1 MGSHRVLAEGRVGA
15 LNGTAEALSGVS
27 TVAGLLENAAAP
39 GMCSRRSRP
48 PSGEHLHH
56 QRSASGW
63 SPVAWNASTSIANTS
78 GSHSKIVQ
86 SRSTPMLVS
95 SMPSVVPLHVERG
108 LWVDDRNPLWLRAL
122 GASIRLRSAVRQHWK
137 RILAGAAIGWV
148 FAVVGGAFALAS
160 LEFHHV
166 ISRSTSD
173 EVGIV
178 LVLYGVGIGALNA
191 YALRPARE

>member
-1 MGSHRVLAEGRVGA
+1 MPTAPSLRRPVLPFR
-15 LNGTAEALSGVS
+15 
-27 TVAGLLENAAAP
+27 
-39 GMCSRRSRP
+39 
-48 PSGEHLHH
+48 
-56 QRSASGW
+56 
-63 SPVAWNASTSIANTS
+63 
-78 GSHSKIVQ
+78 
-86 SRSTPMLVS
+86 
-95 SMPSVVPLHVERG
+95 VERG
-108 LWVDDRNPLWLRAL
+108 LWVDDGNPLWLRAL

-137 RILAGAAIGWV
+137 RILVGAAIGWV

-166 ISRSTSD
+166 ISPSTSD